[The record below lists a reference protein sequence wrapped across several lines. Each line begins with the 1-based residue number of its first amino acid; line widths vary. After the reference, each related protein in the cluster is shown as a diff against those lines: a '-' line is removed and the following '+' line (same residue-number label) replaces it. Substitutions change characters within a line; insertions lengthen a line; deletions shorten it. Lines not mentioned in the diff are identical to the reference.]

1 MPRALH
7 PVPTTQALRFS
18 GGPVS
23 DFCTGRNESTKRRP
37 LLRPLAALLAVTC
50 LLMSTPFVCG
60 DEPDPQPTEKTAPET
75 TAPAKASTPAAPD
88 EMSVEELVES
98 ANESIVVVTFSGR
111 DGKRQGLG
119 TGFVVSEDGLIATN
133 MHVIGEARPV
143 SVEFKDG
150 RKFDVTEIHATEKS
164 MDLAVLRIA
173 VTGLKPLTLGD
184 SDTLKPGQS
193 VVAIGNPQGLRHSVV
208 SGVVSEKREVDS
220 KPMIQVAMP
229 IERGNS
235 GGPLLDRQGRVH
247 GIITLKSQVTDNLG
261 FAVTVNA
268 LKPLLAKPNPI
279 PMARWTTI
287 GTLSKRDWK
296 PLFGARWRQRAGRIL
311 VDDTGSG
318 FGGRS
323 VCLSSLEVPERPFD
337 LAVQV
342 RFTPGSGAAG
352 LVFQADGNDKH
363 YGFYP
368 SNGALRLT
376 RFDGSSVYSW
386 KVLKQTNHDAYRP
399 DEWNTLRVRVKED
412 GIDCFINDQLAI
424 QSDDV
429 VLKTGSV
436 GLAKF
441 RDTHAEFRNFRVA
454 KEIAPDQ
461 PSEETT
467 TRIIAALADLKPQAQ
482 PSGMLI
488 DQLVPDGQTT
498 QNVLRREALL
508 LEKRARQLRQLAAQ
522 VHTRRTQQELFEV
535 MSQPPEKLDLLKA
548 ALLIARL
555 DNEEVDVGGHLTEV
569 DRMVE
574 DIRSGLPED
583 STEDNRLAALNKH
596 LFEQLGFHG
605 SRTNYYSRSNS
616 YLNEVIGDREGLP
629 ITLSL
634 LYMELARRL
643 DLKVVGIGLPG
654 HFVVRYEPTE
664 GDGQILDVFDQA
676 SLMSRDDAEAIIRS
690 RFGKQL
696 SEEELKSAVK
706 DFLTASTPQ
715 SIIIRML
722 TNLRGVAEETRDID
736 AMLRY
741 LGTVLVV
748 DPDHLETRARRIDL
762 QIRADRLQGAITDID
777 WMLEKRPEGMDVNRV
792 LQLRSELESKI
803 QAM

>member
-1 MPRALH
+1 MLKS
-7 PVPTTQALRFS
+7 F
-18 GGPVS
+18 
-23 DFCTGRNESTKRRP
+23 
-37 LLRPLAALLAVTC
+37 LLGAAWLVLCWQLTPPQLA
-50 LLMSTPFVCG
+50 FG
-60 DEPDPQPTEKTAPET
+60 DETGKET
-75 TAPAKASTPAAPD
+75 TAKPPAETATKDPEPAKKAATPAATD
-88 EMSVEELVES
+88 EMSVEELVER
-98 ANESIVVVTFSGR
+98 ANDSIVVVTFSGR

-173 VTGLKPLTLGD
+173 ITGLKPLVLGD
-184 SDTLKPGQS
+184 SDTLKTGQS

-208 SGVVSEKREVDS
+208 SGVVSEKREVDN

-261 FAVTVNA
+261 FAVVVNA
-268 LKPLLAKPNPI
+268 LKPLLEKPNPI
-279 PMARWTTI
+279 PMSRWTTI

-323 VCLSSLEVPERPFD
+323 LCLSTLDVPERPFE

-352 LVFQADGNDKH
+352 LVFQSDGDQKH

-368 SNGALRLT
+368 SNGSLRLT
-376 RFDGSSVYSW
+376 RFSGSSVYTW
-386 KVLKQTNHDAYRP
+386 KVLKEIDHDAYRP
-399 DEWNTLRVRVKED
+399 DEWNTLKVRVKED
-412 GIDCFINDQLAI
+412 GIDCFINGELAI
-424 QSDDV
+424 ESDDV
-429 VLKTGSV
+429 AFKSGAI

-441 RDTHAEFRNFRVA
+441 RNTQAEFRNFRVA
-454 KEIAPDQ
+454 KEIPSDQ
-461 PSEETT
+461 PSDETT
-467 TRIIAALADLKPQAQ
+467 KRIVDVLADLKPQTQ

-498 QNVLRREALL
+498 QTVLHREALL
-508 LEKRARQLRQLAAQ
+508 LEQRARQLRELAAQ
-522 VHTRRTQQELFEV
+522 VHTRRTQQELSEE
-535 MSQPPEKLDLLKA
+535 MNQPPEKLDLLKA

-555 DNEEVDVGGHLTEV
+555 DNQEVDVAGYLTEV
-569 DRMVE
+569 DRIV
-574 DIRSGLPED
+574 DDVRATLPED

-664 GDGQILDVFDQA
+664 GDPQILDVFDQA
-676 SLMSRDDAEAIIRS
+676 SVMSREDAEAIIRG

-696 SEEELKSAVK
+696 SEEELESAIK

-722 TNLRGVAEETRDID
+722 TNLRGVAEESRDID

-748 DPDHLETRARRIDL
+748 NPDHLESRARRIDL
-762 QIRADRLQGAITDID
+762 QIRADRLQEAITDID

-792 LQLRSELESKI
+792 LQLRSDLESKL